1 MGVILVY
8 AEAVTAGKPPD
19 KKANAPQ
26 TMLIIQHIVTVDMF
40 GYVPKTLILTWHVQL
55 WHLMTWTM
63 VCSQQMTLL
72 QRACAQ
78 SLEEYRVI
86 KKRTVQVKDIGTII
100 IVETIL
106 VHIAGILDRSVM
118 YDADIK

>member
-1 MGVILVY
+1 MVSFGCDWNCFLLDNRTLYSTTFRIGAYYDVVVNNS
-8 AEAVTAGKPPD
+8 AE
-19 KKANAPQ
+19 
-26 TMLIIQHIVTVDMF
+26 
-40 GYVPKTLILTWHVQL
+40 
-55 WHLMTWTM
+55 LMTWTM
-63 VCSQQMTLL
+63 VCSQLMTLL

-78 SLEEYRVI
+78 SLEEYHVI
-86 KKRTVQVKDIGTII
+86 KKRTAQVKDIGTII